1 MSYVK
6 AEDILPRELI
16 EAIQQ
21 YVDGR
26 SIYIPTKEKQ
36 DWGTKTDTRRFLKER
51 NEEIYDSY
59 MQGLSLHELAV
70 KYALSVKSIQRILR
84 NQRMARMDRAE

>member
-26 SIYIPTKEKQ
+26 SIYIPTKEKT
-36 DWGTKTDTRRFLKER
+36 GLG
-51 NEEIYDSY
+51 NEDGHQKISE
-59 MQGLSLHELAV
+59 G
-70 KYALSVKSIQRILR
+70 KK
-84 NQRMARMDRAE
+84 

>member
-6 AEDILPRELI
+6 AEDILPKELI

-51 NEEIYDSY
+51 NEEIYESY

>member
-6 AEDILPRELI
+6 AEDILPKELI

-26 SIYIPTKEKQ
+26 SIYIPTKERQ

>member
-26 SIYIPTKEKQ
+26 SIYIPTKERQ

-51 NEEIYDSY
+51 NEEIYESY
-59 MQGLSLHELAV
+59 MQGLSSHELAV
-70 KYALSVKSIQRILR
+70 KYALSIKSVQRILR

>member
-6 AEDILPRELI
+6 AEDILPKELI

-26 SIYIPTKEKQ
+26 SIYIPTKERQ

-59 MQGLSLHELAV
+59 LQGLSLHELAV

>member
-6 AEDILPRELI
+6 AEDILPKELI

>member
-6 AEDILPRELI
+6 AEDILPKELI

-26 SIYIPTKEKQ
+26 SIYIPTKERQ

-51 NEEIYDSY
+51 NEEIYESY
-59 MQGLSLHELAV
+59 MHGLSLHELAV

>member
-1 MSYVK
+1 MSYIK

>member
-1 MSYVK
+1 MSYIK
-6 AEDILPRELI
+6 AENILPQDLI
-16 EAIQQ
+16 EVIQQ
-21 YVDGR
+21 YV
-26 SIYIPTKEKQ
+26 SCKNIYIPCKEKQ

-70 KYALSVKSIQRILR
+70 KYALSVKSIHRILR

>member
-6 AEDILPRELI
+6 AENILPRELI

>member
-51 NEEIYDSY
+51 NEEIYESY

>member
-6 AEDILPRELI
+6 AEDILPKELI

-26 SIYIPTKEKQ
+26 SIYIPTKERQ

-51 NEEIYDSY
+51 NEEIYESY

-84 NQRMARMDRAE
+84 NQRMVRMDRAE

>member
-6 AEDILPRELI
+6 AENILPRELI

-36 DWGTKTDTRRFLKER
+36 DWGTKTDNRRFLKER